1 MNVVSAPLILTDRKI
16 TKTTSLGELT
26 FKPWFVQKGRGPHI
40 NDLVW
45 ATDKNWDTF
54 YSNISR
60 SEKGIT
66 ISDTKGEKKF
76 GINCRWN
83 VEGFGYTNITADNG
97 GELYE
102 LPLDGKEQILNLNY
116 ELAKSRVYRNRK
128 RLIHLKKDNWIPS
141 KELTMFLDLSEE
153 YLADAEKKINE
164 SEKCATLSQTAL
176 NYALWGSEKMELE
189 KAEFV
194 ISNRGFRSEFFMGC
208 DARAFYQMYQDKFLD
223 LFSNVFNYANVTF
236 VVKGDGI
243 MSDYQSQRG
252 SINPE
257 TREVLIKK
265 LNERNI
271 KCQERL
277 LFWFHDCCTP
287 DWLRSMKYDDLL
299 KYSEKLTI
307 DTMKQFGDSLYA
319 MEIINE
325 LHDWANELELN
336 PDQINSLSKHIAEV
350 SKSIAPKVKT
360 TINSCCLFGEYIQLN
375 QYSSGK
381 KAKFKQRTPWQWT
394 RDMIDAG
401 VDIDIVELQMYYPY
415 RDLQDSVLMTERFEV
430 FNKPMHYSEVGVD
443 GGPTNR
449 SVKLGTAELPNEPYL
464 WHQPWD
470 EESQADWLE
479 SIYTIAYSKDYI
491 KACNWFDFVDP
502 FSYMQNG
509 GLLRTPEGEPK
520 AAYERLQYIQ
530 NKWKNLKG

>member
-1 MNVVSAPLILTDRKI
+1 
-16 TKTTSLGELT
+16 
-26 FKPWFVQKGRGPHI
+26 
-40 NDLVW
+40 
-45 ATDKNWDTF
+45 
-54 YSNISR
+54 
-60 SEKGIT
+60 
-66 ISDTKGEKKF
+66 
-76 GINCRWN
+76 
-83 VEGFGYTNITADNG
+83 
-97 GELYE
+97 
-102 LPLDGKEQILNLNY
+102 
-116 ELAKSRVYRNRK
+116 
-128 RLIHLKKDNWIPS
+128 
-141 KELTMFLDLSEE
+141 
-153 YLADAEKKINE
+153 
-164 SEKCATLSQTAL
+164 
-176 NYALWGSEKMELE
+176 
-189 KAEFV
+189 
-194 ISNRGFRSEFFMGC
+194 
-208 DARAFYQMYQDKFLD
+208 
-223 LFSNVFNYANVTF
+223 
-236 VVKGDGI
+236 
-243 MSDYQSQRG
+243 
-252 SINPE
+252 
-257 TREVLIKK
+257 
-265 LNERNI
+265 
-271 KCQERL
+271 
-277 LFWFHDCCTP
+277 
-287 DWLRSMKYDDLL
+287 MKYDDLL